1 MVSTLYRFT
10 PASACSRATSVRCF
24 HPVPSAATSTTVSD
38 RSITSGSSAYAA
50 AGAAPGAG
58 ACAKDWKESEAG
70 TRAARIQNFRAGVCM
85 GVPGIAEAMVGV
97 QAFCRRQIA
106 RRAREVRARAAYF
119 MGGCRAVSLA
129 TGVLFRPEVM
139 ITISPFCAL
148 LIRADRLA
156 LASEIVTVISWLPKL
171 LSYIGQELHQHQWS

>member
-85 GVPGIAEAMVGV
+85 GVPGIAEAMVRV
-97 QAFCRRQIA
+97 EDFCRRQIA
-106 RRAREVRARAAYF
+106 RRAREVRRGRLPDAADAELVEF
-119 MGGCRAVSLA
+119 RVEADDGDVERQGLGGDDAVEGVA
-129 TGVLFRPEVM
+129 VVRGETTG
-139 ITISPFCAL
+139 A
-148 LIRADRLA
+148 
-156 LASEIVTVISWLPKL
+156 
-171 LSYIGQELHQHQWS
+171 